1 MLCNCA
7 MGLMPEIK
15 RAWLTIDSTIYM
27 WNYEDGKDLAYFDGL
42 SEVILAAGL
51 VVPKPGVFQ
60 SHIRYLLCLT
70 TAVEIVV
77 LGVSF
82 TGVCVC
88 VCVCVCVH
96 VCACHM
102 LACASQCI
110 LRSKHIK
117 KSIDPHFTT

>member
-1 MLCNCA
+1 
-7 MGLMPEIK
+7 
-15 RAWLTIDSTIYM
+15 M
-27 WNYEDGKDLAYFDGL
+27 WNYENGKDLAYFDGL

-88 VCVCVCVH
+88 VCVCVRAHVVRGERECAGVCTCVSYVSVGLH
-96 VCACHM
+96 VE
-102 LACASQCI
+102 
-110 LRSKHIK
+110 R
-117 KSIDPHFTT
+117 

>member
-7 MGLMPEIK
+7 MGLLPEIK

-82 TGVCVC
+82 TGECVC
-88 VCVCVCVH
+88 VC
-96 VCACHM
+96 M
-102 LACASQCI
+102 LGS
-110 LRSKHIK
+110 
-117 KSIDPHFTT
+117 P

>member
-1 MLCNCA
+1 

-51 VVPKPGVFQ
+51 VVPRSGVFQ
-60 SHIRYLLCLT
+60 NHIRYLLCLT
-70 TAVEIVV
+70 TATEIVV

-82 TGVCVC
+82 TGVCVG
-88 VCVCVCVH
+88 V
-96 VCACHM
+96 
-102 LACASQCI
+102 
-110 LRSKHIK
+110 
-117 KSIDPHFTT
+117 